1 MSNPHYNLKTQE
13 KTVEFKLDVSDEN
26 IRRNTMKIVWRF
38 PVTFVD
44 IKEKGI
50 LKVRGKFDHIE
61 MREILQQHIDESVDL
76 INPMKKSEKKQIPGL
91 ATVFNYFKTPATK
104 EIVVFEF
111 RVLDERIIPKAM
123 EVIWEFPVTSVEIEN
138 DFYLKVKGG
147 EINKEVMKTQ
157 LKDVDKHVKIKW
169 HGQDVEEEPKKQSE
183 AGGSKLQPEQLSKKK
198 NIYED
203 AYGEHLKKQQGI
215 NQAKQPAFYDDWLL
229 EEAHGR
235 FNQQQGFKQE
245 NLLPIYGGAH
255 AQGLYKQNANKVF
268 QAQPKGGF
276 AALNLGEKKKQA
288 EVKKQNQDAGWFG
301 NMFGNQQPQVKQD
314 FRGKRENQHA
324 QRIDPL
330 IIQEFGSS
338 STRNRSSFSR
348 SSSAMDLSQT
358 TSSSSVAYSSY
369 STTPNSS
376 RNSSHSRSRS
386 SENLSQFQ
394 SNSTGNS
401 YTSSQSNTAS
411 GSKQGQSSKKPGK

>member
-1 MSNPHYNLKTQE
+1 LLLLLLLL
-13 KTVEFKLDVSDEN
+13 V
-26 IRRNTMKIVWRF
+26 
-38 PVTFVD
+38 
-44 IKEKGI
+44 
-50 LKVRGKFDHIE
+50 
-61 MREILQQHIDESVDL
+61 
-76 INPMKKSEKKQIPGL
+76 
-91 ATVFNYFKTPATK
+91 
-104 EIVVFEF
+104 
-111 RVLDERIIPKAM
+111 
-123 EVIWEFPVTSVEIEN
+123 VTSVEIEN

-203 AYGEHLKKQQGI
+203 AYGEHLKKRQGI

-229 EEAHGR
+229 EEAHGP

-268 QAQPKGGF
+268 QPQPKGGF

-301 NMFGNQQPQVKQD
+301 NMFGNQQPQVKQE

-330 IIQEFGSS
+330 IIQGLDGKFHAYKEK
-338 STRNRSSFSR
+338 NNNPYARSSNGPTSNNGTSQNLGINKLVSVYQIYFYGITFKIKFLLLFVV
-348 SSSAMDLSQT
+348 DLT
-358 TSSSSVAYSSY
+358 ILA
-369 STTPNSS
+369 
-376 RNSSHSRSRS
+376 
-386 SENLSQFQ
+386 FFC
-394 SNSTGNS
+394 
-401 YTSSQSNTAS
+401 
-411 GSKQGQSSKKPGK
+411 